1 MLCPPPSI
9 IIPRLVSILLMS
21 NVFLIFYY
29 TQGQY
34 RLGSSLL
41 AREKYQEAIKPFSK
55 SLQLLLRDASSSES
69 DKVDTLT
76 QLLSAASNLA
86 GTTETNQRLLVFS
99 SVPQFVLCSK
109 GDISFSA
116 NLRVQKLYWENP
128 ASTFIIKKSSFT
140 FYIKLI
146 HCLAT

>member
-1 MLCPPPSI
+1 M
-9 IIPRLVSILLMS
+9 
-21 NVFLIFYY
+21 
-29 TQGQY
+29 QGQY

-109 GDISFSA
+109 GDISFLTNFFYDPFSA
-116 NLRVQKLYWENP
+116 NLRVQKFYWENP
-128 ASTFIIKKSSFT
+128 ASTFIIMNE
-140 FYIKLI
+140 
-146 HCLAT
+146 